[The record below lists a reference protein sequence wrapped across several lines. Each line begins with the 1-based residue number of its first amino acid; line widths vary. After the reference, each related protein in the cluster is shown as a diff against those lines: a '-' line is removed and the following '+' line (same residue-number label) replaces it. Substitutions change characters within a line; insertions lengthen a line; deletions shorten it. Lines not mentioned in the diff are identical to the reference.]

1 MCELLPPSDR
11 RLVIIQ
17 AFQQCYTRTILHW
30 KPRHS
35 PGIPILYKEL
45 KKFKIKYKKKTPT
58 NIVFYFIYL
67 CDISVKPSRDDW
79 KGGLDAMSFSL
90 DFQKSLN
97 ACILEVHRRA
107 DGNTDP
113 HLCDF
118 LEQNFLEDSYDTIK
132 KLGDYNK
139 SLTSITASDTHGSL
153 GEYLFDKHTLSV

>member
-1 MCELLPPSDR
+1 ATAPDCQEKSALLSLS
-11 RLVIIQ
+11 LVLEIVPKY
-17 AFQQCYTRTILHW
+17 FYHW
-30 KPRHS
+30 SLNEIPRNS
-35 PGIPILYKEL
+35 I
-45 KKFKIKYKKKTPT
+45 
-58 NIVFYFIYL
+58 
-67 CDISVKPSRDDW
+67 CKPSRDDW

-153 GEYLFDKHTLSV
+153 GEYLFDKHTL